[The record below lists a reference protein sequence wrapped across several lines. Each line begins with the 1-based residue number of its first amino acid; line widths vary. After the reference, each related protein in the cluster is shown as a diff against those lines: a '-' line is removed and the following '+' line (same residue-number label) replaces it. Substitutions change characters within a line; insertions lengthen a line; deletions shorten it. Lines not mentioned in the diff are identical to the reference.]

1 MITIKNEGFSE
12 SFPGW
17 LVKAL
22 EKGDYYGKD
31 GSNRNRKANIAWDTA
46 KYIPAELP
54 SSARSADFKDPNRLP
69 VYRIKTDYNST
80 GVYIPGLLDP
90 NVYDD
95 AFGPNNNGWHSV
107 KASALSYKNLAS
119 ITIEYGYIDKSK
131 DSTTDKKKD
140 RENARKDSVER
151 NPKMGQNWSEY
162 SQKWLTTRGYDKSG
176 YKLNPDKYINML
188 ANMDVNDTEKASR
201 RIEMYYN
208 QIEDIKSKIV
218 KELSASSKDLANKSG
233 KGSFSRSKFGDLSDA
248 LEYLNR
254 AIEDY
259 KSLLK
264 SIEDLKKNTS
274 NMDDEK
280 SKESYRRW
288 ISYDLKRNGEEI
300 KDYLKKARELLD

>member
-17 LVKAL
+17 LKKAL
-22 EKGDYYGKD
+22 SNKNRGYYGNIS
-31 GSNRNRKANIAWDTA
+31 SNDDFHIAWDTA

-69 VYRIKTDYNST
+69 VYRIKTTSRASD
-80 GVYIPGLLDP
+80 VYIPGLLDP
-90 NVYDD
+90 QVYDT
-95 AFGPNNNGWHSV
+95 AFDDNNGMWHSV
-107 KASALSYKNLAS
+107 KASSLSYRNLAS

-131 DSTTDKKKD
+131 DNTIGKRKD
-140 RENARKDSVER
+140 RANAKKGSIER
-151 NPKMGQNWSEY
+151 DPKMGQKWSEY

-188 ANMDVNDTEKASR
+188 ANMDVNDTDKASK

-208 QIEDIKSKIV
+208 QIEDMKSRIV